1 MRLIDAD
8 ALVEVFLLYPMML
21 GRTGDFVAVNLDAVF
36 AEIRRAPTIDPE
48 SLRPQGEWLK
58 SEDDYCGL
66 NIIKCSLCREEWCF
80 EVGDDAE
87 TLNYHYCPNCGA
99 KMKGGTA

>member
-8 ALVEVFLLYPMML
+8 EICNECIEETIL
-21 GRTGDFVAVNLDAVF
+21 GTCEGCVIKEHKLNKS
-36 AEIRRAPTIDPE
+36 IDPE

-58 SEDDYCGL
+58 SEDDYCAL

-80 EVGDDAE
+80 EVDDDVE

-99 KMKGGTA
+99 KMEGGNT